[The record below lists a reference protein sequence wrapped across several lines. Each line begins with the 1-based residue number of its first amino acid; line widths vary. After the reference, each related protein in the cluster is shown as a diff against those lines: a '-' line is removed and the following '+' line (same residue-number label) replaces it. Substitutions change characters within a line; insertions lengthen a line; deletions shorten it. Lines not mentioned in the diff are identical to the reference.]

1 MLQLLGCCVGGLK
14 SGDEWKVPYN
24 EEEIRALLRE
34 AHIHGN
40 LTGLNIVCSMPY
52 LNSTI

>member
-1 MLQLLGCCVGGLK
+1 MVGLK
-14 SGDEWKVPYN
+14 SGDDLEVPYN

-40 LTGLNIVCSMPY
+40 LTGQNIDCLTPFLSSM
-52 LNSTI
+52 T